1 MDINLFI
8 TITAAFCLT
17 IGIVV
22 GCFIMKESFNI
33 SVTKLNKKLL
43 EERKDNLRLE
53 QEKKWLL
60 EELVKKEKADSELN
74 LNDECN
80 KLRKIN

>member
-8 TITAAFCLT
+8 TITAAFCLMV
-17 IGIVV
+17 GIII
-22 GCFIMKESFNI
+22 GCFTMKESFNI

-60 EELVKKEKADSELN
+60 EELEKKQ
-74 LNDECN
+74 
-80 KLRKIN
+80 